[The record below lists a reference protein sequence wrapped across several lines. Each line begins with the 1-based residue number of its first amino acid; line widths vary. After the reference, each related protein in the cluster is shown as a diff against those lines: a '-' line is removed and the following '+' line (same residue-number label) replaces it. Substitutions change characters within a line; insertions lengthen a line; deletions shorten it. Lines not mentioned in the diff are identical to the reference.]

1 MHGDASR
8 DVPSDSVR
16 VSGDRPRALLV
27 LPQLPQDPAA
37 GAPRSMTSI
46 CELLAESG
54 WHVRAL
60 ATSLSEAS
68 RPEDAVSLL
77 ERLGIAVE
85 RRVKRGAELRYS
97 HRGVDFRTVVV
108 GSRAKLLEWEKVHG
122 RAFDLAF
129 DEELSSFRPD
139 VIFTYGMLPGDRRRQ
154 ARAIRAGAKI
164 VFGLRNENYLGFRDW
179 GHLSGVLTPSQ
190 YLADLYLA
198 DSGLA
203 ATALFAPL
211 DPQEIVAAQR
221 EPIFMTMVNPS
232 VRKGVDFFARLAERT
247 SLTRPD
253 LPFLV
258 IESEGTAGTLMA
270 AGHRAGFDLA
280 RHENIMISR
289 AVPQPKDVFA
299 PTRVL
304 LAPSV
309 REAAGRVVAE
319 ALLNGVPPIVSDRG
333 GLAEMCCGA
342 GRVLPI
348 GDDAHTIEMWL
359 NAIIPLMDDDAL
371 YQSESR
377 KARAASAAFDRDEL
391 RPQYDAFFRGILSK
405 N

>member
-1 MHGDASR
+1 M
-8 DVPSDSVR
+8 
-16 VSGDRPRALLV
+16 SGDRPRALLV
-27 LPQLPQDPAA
+27 LPQLPQDPAT

-54 WHVRAL
+54 WNVRAL
-60 ATSLSEAS
+60 ATSLSESS
-68 RPEDAVSLL
+68 RPQDAGRLL
-77 ERLGIAVE
+77 EGLGIAVE
-85 RRVKRGAELRYS
+85 RRMKRGAELRYS

-108 GSRAKLLEWEKVHG
+108 GSGLKLLDWEKVHG

-139 VIFTYGMLPGDRRRQ
+139 VTFTYGMLPGDRRRQ
-154 ARAIRAGAKI
+154 ARAIRAGAKV

-190 YLADLYLA
+190 YLADLYFA
-198 DSGLA
+198 DSGLK

-211 DPQEIVAAQR
+211 DRQEIVAAER
-221 EPIFMTMVNPS
+221 EPIFMTLVNPS
-232 VRKGVDFFARLAERT
+232 ARKGVDFFARLAERM

-289 AVPQPKDVFA
+289 AVPQPKDIFA
-299 PTRVL
+299 PARVL

-309 REAAGRVVAE
+309 REAAGRVVGE

-348 GDDAHTIEMWL
+348 GDDEHAIETWL
-359 NAIIPLMDDDAL
+359 DAIIPLMDDDTL
-371 YQSESR
+371 YRAESR
-377 KARAASAAFDRDEL
+377 KAQAASAAFDRDVL
-391 RPQYDAFFRGILSK
+391 RPQYDTFFRGILSK
-405 N
+405 H